1 MVSAESL
8 YPPTHGYES
17 MEKTTQRRLRGY
29 NRKKRGQGIAGERGE
44 TRFGAL
50 RQKRPG
56 SGFQRESF
64 EEISRRKKFGELI
77 RTEVGK
83 EDFLKK
89 VLLCI
94 THVIMP
100 FHVFL
105 DVHWFQ
111 LNFSVGLIFL

>member
-1 MVSAESL
+1 M
-8 YPPTHGYES
+8 
-17 MEKTTQRRLRGY
+17 
-29 NRKKRGQGIAGERGE
+29 RGE

-83 EDFLKK
+83 EDFFKK
-89 VLLCI
+89 SFAVHYPCNNAFSCFPRCPLVSVKLLCWTDI
-94 THVIMP
+94 SLTVMLSKTRP
-100 FHVFL
+100 
-105 DVHWFQ
+105 
-111 LNFSVGLIFL
+111 